1 MTDSAALEIA
11 PYLPEIFDSEAGG
24 ILQDLIFS
32 SELSALMFMATE
44 AQMEVAK
51 KYVVGVLEECY
62 QAGHLQVMGAANE
75 GEFYGYA
82 LIFGHPKASL
92 IRYCHKIYVH
102 EQYRGH
108 GIGSQMLE
116 ALLSQPYE
124 MGLLCSSELVP
135 FYEAAGMVNKGD
147 FFAPDSSDFDRT
159 RGMYAGLCVMS
170 SKDTSEGLPVFM
182 LNNSDVQNIINA
194 VVACKD

>member
-1 MTDSAALEIA
+1 
-11 PYLPEIFDSEAGG
+11 
-24 ILQDLIFS
+24 
-32 SELSALMFMATE
+32 
-44 AQMEVAK
+44 
-51 KYVVGVLEECY
+51 
-62 QAGHLQVMGAANE
+62 MGAANE

-135 FYEAAGMVNKGD
+135 FYEAAGMVNKGI
-147 FFAPDSSDFDRT
+147 FSPQIAVILTVHAACMRGFAS
-159 RGMYAGLCVMS
+159 
-170 SKDTSEGLPVFM
+170 
-182 LNNSDVQNIINA
+182 
-194 VVACKD
+194 